1 MELKDMSLETFAS
14 ALASTEPTPGGGGAA
29 ALVGALSAAL
39 CSMAGGITLQSKRY
53 AARKD
58 SLSPILSRCEELRER
73 LLELIDED
81 ARLFLPLKAA
91 YSMPKDDPDY
101 GRTMENATLG
111 ACRAPLEMLRLCA
124 ELSGLLRR
132 LSENCSPMLVSD
144 VGCAAHCC
152 RAAMECAAMN
162 VFINTRSLLDRD
174 KALKIENEVR
184 SLLSENGAEATA
196 VGKKIAEGLAC
207 KGHEAMLMRGAPVA
221 AAADAET
228 KKRVQRLGDTGVTPT
243 IALVR
248 VGSDPDAVY
257 YEKSASERCERL
269 GVAVRKVTLPQS
281 ASQTELMS
289 AIRGLNIDA
298 GVHGI
303 LLLLP
308 LPEGFDEKAVCAEIA
323 ADKDV
328 DGVSPGSAAGIYS
341 GTGEG
346 FAPCTAEACMMLLHH
361 YGIPVSGA
369 KAVVVG
375 RSLIAGRPVSM
386 LLTQED
392 ATVTLCHSKTQRLAE
407 VVREADIV
415 IAAVG
420 KGEFL
425 GGDCFRAGQ
434 TVIDV
439 GTNYDA
445 DGRLVGDVCFA
456 QASRRVRAITPVPQ
470 GVGAVTAAV
479 LAMHT
484 VLAAERLTGKQK

>member
-1 MELKDMSLETFAS
+1 MEPKDMSLEGFAS
-14 ALASTEPTPGGGGAA
+14 ALASTAPTPGGGGAA

-39 CSMAGGITLQSKRY
+39 CSMAGGITLQSGRY
-53 AARKD
+53 AAKKD
-58 SLSPILSRCEELRER
+58 ELLPILSRCEELRGR
-73 LLELIDED
+73 LLELIGED

-91 YSMPKDDPDY
+91 YSMPKNAPDY
-101 GRTMENATLG
+101 GCTMENATLG

-124 ELSGLLRR
+124 ELTGLLRR

-162 VFINTRSLLDRD
+162 VFINTRSLADRD
-174 KALKIENEVR
+174 KALNIENEVR
-184 SLLSENGAEATA
+184 FLLSENGAEATA
-196 VGKKIAEGLAC
+196 VGEKIADGIAC
-207 KGHEAMLMRGAPVA
+207 KGHEAILMRGAPVA

-228 KKRVQRLGDTGVTPT
+228 KKRAQRLEDMGVTPT

-248 VGSDPDAVY
+248 VGNDRDAVY

-269 GVAVRKVTLPQS
+269 DVAVRRVTLPQS
-281 ASQTELMS
+281 ASQAELMS
-289 AIRGLNIDA
+289 AIRRLNSDT

-346 FAPCTAEACMMLLHH
+346 FAPCTAEACMMILHH

-386 LLTQED
+386 LLTKED
-392 ATVTLCHSKTQRLAE
+392 ATVTLCHSKTQRLADA
-407 VVREADIV
+407 VRDADIV

-420 KGEFL
+420 KGKFL
-425 GGDCFRAGQ
+425 GGDCFKAGQ

-445 DGRLVGDVCFA
+445 DGHLVGDVCFA
-456 QASRRVRAITPVPQ
+456 QASRRVHAITPVPQ

-484 VLAAERLTGKQK
+484 VLAAEKLAEKKK